1 MQHIGT
7 IFRRS
12 RTVAQRIPVTQY
24 LAELDGFLILSH
36 AIQLMN
42 RSLNV
47 MSVNHPALQSAHHA
61 AISLL

>member
-1 MQHIGT
+1 
-7 IFRRS
+7 
-12 RTVAQRIPVTQY
+12 VTQY